1 VPIVESDR
9 EEKNI
14 PPMAELTERAIAAL
28 SRLASSQLA
37 TEHQPFVPS
46 ERSPADLRR
55 ELGIALAVQGSGLE
69 ELVGKLEHILAAT
82 PSSSSRR
89 FFNQLFGGRDPAALL
104 AEMLTPL
111 TNSSMYTYKVA
122 GPAVLIEQEVITRA
136 LQKLG
141 YANGEG
147 TFSPGGSL
155 SNMTAMLVARNEKLE
170 DVREKGLEGGG
181 QRLTVYLSNQGHYSI
196 RKSAGVLG
204 LGRNNVRLVPTN
216 ATGSMD
222 SAAARQLIERDLRAG
237 ATPLMLVATTG
248 TTVLGAFDPI
258 GELADLAREF
268 DMWLHVDGAFGG
280 SVMLS
285 DEYRGLMDGAERSD
299 SFTWNAHKMMGV
311 PLSCSMLLVSRRGLL
326 QTHLDEPAEYLFQ
339 SHDAELNP
347 GRHSIQ
353 CGRRNDALKLWA
365 AWQLHG
371 DAGFARR
378 IGRQFAVA
386 RLFTSMIETDPE
398 LTLAKPPQSINVCFE
413 VNGKSSRD
421 VCALLDRT
429 GRLKIGFGT
438 VDGRDMIRM
447 VCVNPDVTESD
458 LRTVVQEIKS
468 AAAELPPISE
478 TPS

>member
-1 VPIVESDR
+1 MESPRKD
-9 EEKNI
+9 EST
-14 PPMAELTERAIAAL
+14 PTTAELTERALAAL

-46 ERSPADLRR
+46 ERSPSDLRR
-55 ELGIALAVQGSGLE
+55 ELGIALAEQGSGLD
-69 ELVGKLEHILAAT
+69 ELVGKLERILAAT

-89 FFNQLFGGRDPAALL
+89 FFNQLFGGRDPAGLL
-104 AEMLTPL
+104 AEMVTPL

-122 GPAVLIEQEVITRA
+122 GPAVLIEQEVIARA
-136 LQKLG
+136 LRKLG
-141 YANGEG
+141 YPDGEG

-155 SNMTAMLVARNEKLE
+155 SNMTAMLVARNEKLRE
-170 DVREKGLEGGG
+170 VRENGFEG
-181 QRLTVYLSNQGHYSI
+181 QRLTVYLSDQGHYSI
-196 RKSAGVLG
+196 RKSAGMLG
-204 LGRNNVRLVPTN
+204 LGRNAVRLVPTN
-216 ATGSMD
+216 VNGSMD
-222 SAAARQLIERDLRAG
+222 SSAARRLIEHDRRSG
-237 ATPLMLVATTG
+237 AIPLMLVATTG

-311 PLSCSMLLVSRRGLL
+311 PLSCSMLLLSRRGLL
-326 QTHLDEPAEYLFQ
+326 QAHLDEPAEYLFQ
-339 SHDAELNP
+339 SDDAELNP

-386 RLFTSMIETDPE
+386 RLFTSMIENDPE

-413 VNGKSSRD
+413 VTGKSSRD
-421 VCALLDRT
+421 ICTLLDRT

-438 VDGRDMIRM
+438 VDGRDVIRM

-458 LRTVVQEIKS
+458 LRIFVEEIKS
-468 AAAELPPISE
+468 AAAELPLASK
-478 TPS
+478 TPT

>member
-1 VPIVESDR
+1 VESRR
-9 EEKNI
+9 EKETV
-14 PPMAELTERAIAAL
+14 PQTAELTERAIAAL
-28 SRLASSQLA
+28 SQLASGHLT
-37 TEHQPFVPS
+37 TEHRLFVPS
-46 ERSPADLRR
+46 ARSPSELRR
-55 ELGIALAVQGSGLE
+55 QLGIGLAEQGLGLA
-69 ELVGKLEHILAAT
+69 ELVGKLERILAAT

-89 FFNQLFGGRDPAALL
+89 FFNQLFGGRDPAGLL

-122 GPAVLIEQEVITRA
+122 GPAVLIEQEVIGRA

-147 TFSPGGSL
+147 MFSPGGSL

-170 DVREKGLEGGG
+170 GVRETGLEG
-181 QRLTVYLSNQGHYSI
+181 QRLTVYLSDQGHYSF
-196 RKSAGVLG
+196 RKSAGILG
-204 LGRNNVRLVPTN
+204 LGRNNLRLVPTDTN
-216 ATGSMD
+216 GSMD
-222 SAAARQLIERDLRAG
+222 CSAARRLIEQDRRTG

-258 GELADLAREF
+258 VELADLAGEF

-285 DEYRGLMDGAERSD
+285 DEHRHLMDGAERSD

-339 SHDAELNP
+339 SDDAELNP

-371 DAGFARR
+371 DAGFDRR

-386 RLFTSMIETDPE
+386 HLFTSMIENDPE
-398 LTLAKPPQSINVCFE
+398 LILAKPPQSINVCFE
-413 VNGKSSRD
+413 VKGKSSRD
-421 VCALLDRT
+421 ICTLLDRT

-438 VDGRDMIRM
+438 VDGRDAIRM

-458 LRTVVQEIKS
+458 LRTVVEEIKS
-468 AAAELPPISE
+468 AAAELPLTSE
-478 TPS
+478 APA